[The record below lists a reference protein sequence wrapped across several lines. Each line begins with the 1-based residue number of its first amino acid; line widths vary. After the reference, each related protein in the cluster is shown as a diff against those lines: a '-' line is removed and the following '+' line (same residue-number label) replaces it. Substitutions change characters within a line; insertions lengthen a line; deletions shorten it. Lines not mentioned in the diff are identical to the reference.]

1 MSRRARKSCPRCRQL
16 EKQLE
21 ELPGRVL
28 QLEEKLAAAQKDS
41 STSSKPP
48 SSDSVKPPP
57 AHATGGQRSRGGQP
71 GHPKHEREPFLA
83 EQITSFAEHP
93 RDACPCCGGELRLSG
108 ALPQVVQQV
117 DILPARLT
125 VEQHTCP
132 EYWCGQ
138 CHKAFKAPR
147 PLHME
152 KGGLVGPRLTA
163 LIASRKGVCHNSV
176 RHTSCLTGGVCP
188 DIHFRLLFGA
198 LWHARGNYRCYLII
212 YAGVVLMR
220 WSPHSS
226 SVS

>member
-1 MSRRARKSCPRCRQL
+1 M
-16 EKQLE
+16 
-21 ELPGRVL
+21 L
-28 QLEEKLAAAQKDS
+28 QLEEKLATAPKDS

-48 SSDSVKPPP
+48 SVGHRQAATPGGDGFP
-57 AHATGGQRSRGGQP
+57 AFLGGQP
-71 GHPKHEREPFLA
+71 GHPQHEREPFGA

-93 RDACPCCGGELRLSG
+93 LDACPCCGGELRLRG

-138 CHKAFKAPR
+138 CHKAFQAPL

-163 LIASRKGVCHNSV
+163 LIAYLKGVCHASFSTV
-176 RHTSCLTGGVCP
+176 RK
-188 DIHFRLLFGA
+188 
-198 LWHARGNYRCYLII
+198 
-212 YAGVVLMR
+212 
-220 WSPHSS
+220 
-226 SVS
+226 